1 MIVDDA
7 ATVAVAIEAEPHI
20 GAAFQHFGGH
30 RMQHVKVFGIRIVIW
45 KGEIEFGVER
55 HHLDTELFQYL
66 RREGSGG
73 AIAAGHHDFELTR
86 DFRPVHEVGNI
97 AGREILD
104 ETVGAAIRVA
114 EFSLQNDVA
123 QAAHLV
129 RPKGDRPLRPHF
141 HARPAI
147 VVMRGGHHGDSGDVE
162 VELREIGHR
171 RKRQADIVNFYAGR
185 HQADRQR
192 MFDRSRIGPEI
203 MAGYKFR
210 RNTHVMD
217 QRAKAKPQGLH
228 AHEIDLLFEKPPRVI
243 FAKAGRLHH
252 RGAFIGVSIGL

>member
-1 MIVDDA
+1 M
-7 ATVAVAIEAEPHI
+7 
-20 GAAFQHFGGH
+20 
-30 RMQHVKVFGIRIVIW
+30 
-45 KGEIEFGVER
+45 
-55 HHLDTELFQYL
+55 

-73 AIAAGHHDFELTR
+73 AIAAGRDDFELAR

-114 EFSLQNDVA
+114 EFSLQNDIA

-129 RPKGDRPLRPHF
+129 RTERHRPLRAHF

-147 VVMRGGHHGDSGDVE
+147 VIMRGGHHGNSGNVE
-162 VELREIGHR
+162 VELGEIGHR
-171 RKRQADIVNFYAGR
+171 RKCEADIVNFYAGR
-185 HQADRQR
+185 HEADRQR

-203 MAGYKFR
+203 MAGHKFR
-210 RNTHVMD
+210 RNAHVMN
-217 QRAKAKPQGLH
+217 QRAKAKPQGLD

-252 RGAFIGVSIGL
+252 GGAFIGVSIGL